1 MLEGREM
8 MTKAKCNNA
17 KVLNGSA
24 TCFQTW
30 LAWHSKTNSELRIS
44 LVALA

>member
-17 KVLNGSA
+17 KVLTGSA
-24 TCFQTW
+24 KCLQTW
-30 LAWHSKTNSELRIS
+30 LAWHSQTNLELRIS